1 MTKLAESAGGDAP
14 LPKCPDTIQI
24 TDMANRVGNDQLKTI
39 HENKD
44 QLAKQI
50 ADWQRDRDLIEQRK
64 PRWNQLGALLKFAAD
79 LPVATEVQ
87 PEVTAIEQYRKLLA
101 SPDPVPGMVEK
112 LTSALR
118 TALNEAHCTLAT
130 EHESR
135 MTTLESTP
143 AWKQISPTDRYD
155 ILSANVIRVLPTVT
169 VGTTEEVLDTLR
181 HTKLSE
187 LRAFRDALP
196 TRFSNAAATAAK
208 LLEPKAQKLEL
219 PSCTI
224 HNEADLASWLALSE
238 VRIKEKLKTGPV
250 IV

>member
-1 MTKLAESAGGDAP
+1 
-14 LPKCPDTIQI
+14 
-24 TDMANRVGNDQLKTI
+24 MANRVGNDQLKTI

-50 ADWQRDRDLIEQRK
+50 ADWQRDRDLIEQRM

-118 TALNEAHCTLAT
+118 TALNEVHSSLAT

-135 MTTLESTP
+135 MTTLEATP
-143 AWKQISPTDRYD
+143 AWKQISPTQRYD
-155 ILSANVIRVLPTVT
+155 ILSANLIRVLPTIA

-187 LRAFRDALP
+187 LRAYRDALP
-196 TRFSNAAATAAK
+196 TRFSSASAAAAK
-208 LLEPKAQKLEL
+208 LLEPKAQEVAL
-219 PSCTI
+219 PGATI
-224 HNEADLASWLALSE
+224 KNKDDLQAWLALVE
-238 VRIKEKLKTGPV
+238 EKILERLEHGPV